1 MENRRKGDN
10 KPIRQTT
17 KDKYAQYLRDYLNP
31 VLGYLPMNAI
41 KPANIREWYDSMKVT
56 KDGRGE
62 SIRRHVFEL
71 LDAIMP
77 EAATKPLD
85 DQGSTLIKVNPAQFK
100 VPRPATK
107 HVYVIATREQVQ
119 ALADAMPPNLALGVL
134 LAGTLGLRQGE
145 VLGLQHRDIELDA
158 SPALLHVRRSAK
170 EVSENG
176 HKVSILG
183 ETKTPSSKRDIE
195 VPAPLA
201 GKIREHLAT
210 YVDKKPTTLLFTGV
224 RTRGTIG
231 DYD

>member
-1 MENRRKGDN
+1 MSWRS
-10 KPIRQTT
+10 RQRT
-17 KDKYAQYLRDYLNP
+17 
-31 VLGYLPMNAI
+31 
-41 KPANIREWYDSMKVT
+41 
-56 KDGRGE
+56 
-62 SIRRHVFEL
+62 
-71 LDAIMP
+71 
-77 EAATKPLD
+77 AATKPLD
-85 DQGSTLIKVNPAQFK
+85 DQGSTLIKVNPVQFK

-145 VLGLQHRDIELDA
+145 VLGLQRRDIELDA

-195 VPAPLA
+195 VPAPWPARFENISPPMWTRNRPRCCSPASALA
-201 GKIREHLAT
+201 AQ
-210 YVDKKPTTLLFTGV
+210 
-224 RTRGTIG
+224 
-231 DYD
+231 

>member
-1 MENRRKGDN
+1 MAK
-10 KPIRQTT
+10 RQRT
-17 KDKYAQYLRDYLNP
+17 
-31 VLGYLPMNAI
+31 
-41 KPANIREWYDSMKVT
+41 
-56 KDGRGE
+56 
-62 SIRRHVFEL
+62 
-71 LDAIMP
+71 
-77 EAATKPLD
+77 AATKPLD

-210 YVDKKPTTLLFTGV
+210 YVDKKPTALLFTGV

-231 DYD
+231 IMTDAENTKPELPENVRVRFCPSPTGTPHVGMIRTAEIRPGKTKNPRESARVIGWGAWTRTKNG

>member
-1 MENRRKGDN
+1 MLADDQSGVSWRS
-10 KPIRQTT
+10 RQRT
-17 KDKYAQYLRDYLNP
+17 
-31 VLGYLPMNAI
+31 
-41 KPANIREWYDSMKVT
+41 
-56 KDGRGE
+56 
-62 SIRRHVFEL
+62 
-71 LDAIMP
+71 
-77 EAATKPLD
+77 AATKPLD
-85 DQGSTLIKVNPAQFK
+85 DQGSTLIKVNPVQFK

-119 ALADAMPPNLALGVL
+119 ALTDAMPPNLALGVL

-195 VPAPLA
+195 VSAPLA

-210 YVDKKPTTLLFTGV
+210 YVDKKPTALLFTGV